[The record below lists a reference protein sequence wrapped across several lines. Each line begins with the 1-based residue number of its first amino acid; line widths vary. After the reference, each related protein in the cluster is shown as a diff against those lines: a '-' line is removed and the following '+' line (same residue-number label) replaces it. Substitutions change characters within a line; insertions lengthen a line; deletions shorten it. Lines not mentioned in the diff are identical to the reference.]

1 MMRNPNLTI
10 DELQSYIDELSTE
23 KLRVSVQLRLAR
35 ARIEELQQEI
45 DRLKSVIESF
55 ELND

>member
-1 MMRNPNLTI
+1 MRNPNLTI

>member
-1 MMRNPNLTI
+1 MRDPNLTI

-23 KLRVSVQLRLAR
+23 KLRLSVQLRLAR